1 MPYFGRGMRT
11 CLLLAAALLVA
22 SCGRSKDEEIAASA
36 APVRQVVALLSLRGG
51 MLADRCLC
59 VGHFRE
65 DAMEDFPAGVL
76 DAEYA
81 RHPWLRKLSTCEAY
95 YGRAKRLKGC
105 SQGLTE
111 FICSVSDRS
120 DLPRGT
126 TRVICHVNGE
136 SEAMRKEGYLQDEYY
151 VTQSADGSYVA
162 GAISR
167 KASDK
172 IHE

>member
-11 CLLLAAALLVA
+11 GLLLAATFLVT
-22 SCGRSKDEEIAASA
+22 SCGRSQDEETTASA
-36 APVRQVVALLSLRGG
+36 APVRQVVALLALRGG
-51 MLADRCLC
+51 LPAERCLC

-65 DAMEDFPAGVL
+65 DAAEDFPAGVL
-76 DAEYA
+76 DGEYV

-111 FICSVSDRS
+111 FICSVSERS
-120 DLPRGT
+120 GLPRGT
-126 TRVICHVNGE
+126 MRVVCHVNGE

-151 VTQSADGSYVA
+151 VTKSADGSYVA
-162 GAISR
+162 GAISQ
-167 KASDK
+167 KGSDK

>member
-1 MPYFGRGMRT
+1 MAYFGRAMRT
-11 CLLLAAALLVA
+11 ALLVAAALLVT

-36 APVRQVVALLSLRGG
+36 APVRYVVAGLSRPGAWK
-51 MLADRCLC
+51 ADKCLC

-65 DAMEDFPAGVL
+65 DAVEDFPPGLL

-81 RHPWLRKLSTCEAY
+81 RHPWLHKWSECEAV
-95 YGRAKRLKGC
+95 YGRTKRLTGC
-105 SQGLTE
+105 SGGLTD
-111 FICSVSDRS
+111 FICSVSDRT

-126 TRVICHVNGE
+126 ARVICHVNGE
-136 SEAMRKEGYLQDEYY
+136 SEAMQKEGYLQDEYD
-151 VTQSADGSYVA
+151 VTADDGRYTVHPVSQ
-162 GAISR
+162 